1 MEIRLLSNVNHTEMA
16 EIGRLR
22 TEVWVGEADVNPQ
35 SLGPEPWIDP
45 VDQGACQWTVRDGR
59 RLVAAAR
66 MTLHDDPASIP
77 YHKAFQGRLP
87 GSGPYGAM
95 NRLVVHPDCRGQG
108 LAQLLDCL
116 RLRHAPRLGAVQV
129 VVVASGRRVLA
140 LEALGFEN
148 LGVPNETPDLLRT
161 QQPYSILV
169 HRLRDL
175 PKLPDQ
181 GSGFRVQ
188 GSGKKDNN

>member
-1 MEIRLLSNVNHTEMA
+1 MEIRLLSNIHHAEMV

-22 TEVWVGEADVNPQ
+22 TQVWTGEVDVNPQ

-45 VDQGACQWTVRDGR
+45 VDHGACQWTVRDGR

-77 YHKAFQGRLP
+77 YYKAFQDRLP
-87 GSGPYGAM
+87 GPGPYGAM
-95 NRLVVHPDCRGQG
+95 NRLVVHRDYRGQG
-108 LAQLLDCL
+108 LAHLLDSL

-129 VVVASGRRVLA
+129 VMVASGRRVLA

-148 LGVPNETPDLLRT
+148 LGVPNEAPELLRT

-169 HRLRDL
+169 HRLQIL
-175 PKLPDQ
+175 PELPVL
-181 GSGFRVQ
+181 G
-188 GSGKKDNN
+188 